1 MVHRVRGTYGFN
13 RFRPS
18 DVLGEDESLGCGD
31 VKEQSSVWCL
41 EGPGHAANCSV
52 RTVLLASEETCEAGD
67 IVMPTLE
74 VRRLGLCEFK

>member
-18 DVLGEDESLGCGD
+18 DVLVEDERLGRGD

-41 EGPGHAANCSV
+41 EGPGHAANCSEQ
-52 RTVLLASEETCEAGD
+52 TVLLASEETCEAGD
-67 IVMPTLE
+67 IVMPT
-74 VRRLGLCEFK
+74 

>member
-31 VKEQSSVWCL
+31 VKEQSSV
-41 EGPGHAANCSV
+41 
-52 RTVLLASEETCEAGD
+52 
-67 IVMPTLE
+67 
-74 VRRLGLCEFK
+74 